1 MMRKILIGCLIG
13 VCLTSSAC
21 AQPGG
26 FGPGMD
32 RDMRGPPG
40 MGMDRGGD
48 IGLGIAT
55 GMGLG
60 LMMDSEEMRYRER
73 EHRRDYGGERYR
85 YDNPY
90 NRDYPPPPP
99 PPPPPEYYYD
109 QPRW

>member
-13 VCLTSSAC
+13 VGLTSSAC

-40 MGMDRGGD
+40 MGMDRD
-48 IGLGIAT
+48 EDL
-55 GMGLG
+55 GLG
-60 LMMDSEEMRYRER
+60 LMMDSEDRRYRER
-73 EHRRDYGGERYR
+73 EHCRDYGGERYR

-99 PPPPPEYYYD
+99 PPPEYYYD